1 MSAERLRLLCVDVAL
16 DILWSSHQQML
27 KVRLNMKAMILA
39 AGRGERMR
47 PLTDQLPKP
56 LLEIDGK
63 SLIKRNIES
72 LLAAGVRDFVV
83 NTAWLAET
91 LHSALG
97 DGSALGVRIVYSDEG
112 ASALET
118 GGGIKKALPL
128 LGAKPF
134 WLVNADVL
142 SDYSY
147 PLQQLPP
154 GDLAHLVLV
163 ENPRH
168 NPHGDFA
175 LRGGRMVEPVG
186 AEDSRYTFAGISLLS
201 PELLHLAPAGDT
213 FPLAP
218 LLRAAAT
225 EGSVG
230 AELYQGLWMDI
241 GTADR
246 LRLADDVL
254 SGR

>member
-1 MSAERLRLLCVDVAL
+1 
-16 DILWSSHQQML
+16 
-27 KVRLNMKAMILA
+27 MKAMILA

-56 LLEIDGK
+56 LLKVDGK
-63 SLIKRNIES
+63 SLINRNIES

-118 GGGIKKALPL
+118 GGGIKKAFAAFWEL
-128 LGAKPF
+128 KPF
-134 WLVNADVL
+134 LVGKMPMYS

-147 PLQQLPP
+147 PLQQLSP

-175 LRGGRMVEPVG
+175 LRDGRMVEPVG

-201 PELLHLAPAGDT
+201 PELFRLAPAGDT

-218 LLRAAAT
+218 LLRTAAT
-225 EGSVG
+225 EGSVA

-246 LRLADDVL
+246 LRLADDAL

>member
-1 MSAERLRLLCVDVAL
+1 MC
-16 DILWSSHQQML
+16 I
-27 KVRLNMKAMILA
+27 
-39 AGRGERMR
+39 
-47 PLTDQLPKP
+47 
-56 LLEIDGK
+56 
-63 SLIKRNIES
+63 
-72 LLAAGVRDFVV
+72 RD
-83 NTAWLAET
+83 
-91 LHSALG
+91 
-97 DGSALGVRIVYSDEG
+97 R
-112 ASALET
+112 
-118 GGGIKKALPL
+118 
-128 LGAKPF
+128 
-134 WLVNADVL
+134 
-142 SDYSY
+142 
-147 PLQQLPP
+147 
-154 GDLAHLVLV
+154 LV

-168 NPHGDFA
+168 NPHGDFT
-175 LRGGRMVEPVG
+175 LRDGRMVEPVG

>member
-1 MSAERLRLLCVDVAL
+1 MSRKRLRLLCADATLEVLCTVSADAQGL
-16 DILWSSHQQML
+16 T
-27 KVRLNMKAMILA
+27 KMKAMILA

-47 PLTDQLPKP
+47 PLTDLVPKP

-63 SLIKRNIES
+63 SLINRNIES

-83 NTAWLAET
+83 NTAWLSEA

-112 ASALET
+112 VSALET

-147 PLQQLPP
+147 PLKKLGP

-163 ENPRH
+163 QNPQHNPR
-168 NPHGDFA
+168 GDFA
-175 LRGGRMVEPVG
+175 LREGRVIEPVG
-186 AEDSRYTFAGISLLS
+186 ADDSRYTFAGISLLS
-201 PELLHLAPAGDT
+201 PELLRLAPARDA

-218 LLRAAAT
+218 LLRAAAM
-225 EGSVG
+225 EGSVA
-230 AELYQGLWMDI
+230 AELYRGLWMDV

-246 LRLADDVL
+246 LRLADEVL